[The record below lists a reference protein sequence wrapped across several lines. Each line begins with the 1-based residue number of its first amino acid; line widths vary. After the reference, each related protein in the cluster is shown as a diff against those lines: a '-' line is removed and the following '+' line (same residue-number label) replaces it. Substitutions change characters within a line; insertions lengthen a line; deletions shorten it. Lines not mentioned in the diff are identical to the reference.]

1 VRRSPVY
8 TITMCPIIPTHQMLS
23 IAPNL
28 LTTQRLILR
37 QWRESDRPAFARL
50 NADPVVR
57 QFFPKCL
64 TRDESDADAAWIEKT
79 IAERG
84 WGFWAVEVKGSDAIA
99 AGESSATTVGESD
112 ATARG
117 GSGITACGEAGV
129 ASPHVVAAADAPR
142 APFIGFVGLSVPSFT
157 SHFTP
162 CVEIGWRLAKEY
174 WGNGYASEAAVAC
187 LRFGF
192 EKLTLKQIVAFT
204 APLNKRSIAVME
216 RIGMSRNPADDF
228 DHPNIPPG
236 DPLQRH
242 VLYRM
247 NRSDWD
253 HLYVP
258 RDAQLS

>member
-1 VRRSPVY
+1 
-8 TITMCPIIPTHQMLS
+8 MLS

-37 QWRESDRPAFARL
+37 QWHESDRPAFARL

-64 TRDESDADAAWIEKT
+64 TRDESDADAARIQKT
-79 IAERG
+79 IEERG
-84 WGFWAVEVKGSDAIA
+84 WGFWAVEVKGSGATGASQPDVTA
-99 AGESSATTVGESD
+99 AGESDITARGESD
-112 ATARG
+112 ATATGASGVTARG
-117 GSGITACGEAGV
+117 ESGV
-129 ASPHVVAAADAPR
+129 ASPHVVAAGAPR
-142 APFIGFVGLSVPSFT
+142 AAFIGFVGLWVPSFT

-162 CVEIGWRLAKEY
+162 CVEIGWRLAKEH
-174 WGNGYASEAAVAC
+174 WGNGYATEAAVAC

-192 EKLTLKQIVAFT
+192 ENLTLQQIVAFT
-204 APLNKRSIAVME
+204 APLNKRSTAVME

-228 DHPNIPPG
+228 DHPNVPPG
-236 DPLQRH
+236 DPLRRH

-247 NRSDWD
+247 NRSDWE

-258 RDAQLS
+258 RDAQLT